1 MPLVIPHHGKR
12 PTIPPSAYLAP
23 TATVIGD
30 VVLGEE
36 ASLWFNVVARG
47 DVNYI
52 RIGDR
57 TNIQDNS
64 TIHVHVKDHPTVI
77 GNDVVGGHN
86 ILLHGC
92 TVKDRVLIGMG
103 AILMDGVVVGEES
116 IVAAGSLLVPGT
128 QVPPRSLVMGRPARV
143 ARRVTDDEVQNFIL
157 FGVKSYLQY
166 KETYREG
173 PAAVEGGGR

>member
-1 MPLVIPHHGKR
+1 MKPSPLILPHHGVT
-12 PTIPPSAYLAP
+12 PTIPKSAYLAP

-30 VVLGEE
+30 VVMGQDS
-36 ASLWFNVVARG
+36 SLWFNVVARA
-47 DVNYI
+47 DVNFI

-64 TIHVHVKDHPTVI
+64 TIHVSVDTWPTII

-103 AILMDGVVVGEES
+103 SVLQDGAVIGEES
-116 IVAAGSLLVPGT
+116 IVGAGALVTPGT
-128 QVPPRSLVMGRPARV
+128 QIPPRSLVLGRPGRV
-143 ARRVTDDEVQNFIL
+143 VRQVTDQEVSDMIM
-157 FGVKSYLQY
+157 FGVKAYVGY
-166 KETYREG
+166 KETYRD
-173 PAAVEGGGR
+173 